1 MMFIMR
7 ATTCSGK
14 DTFIA
19 EHFNKPNNIFSSDN
33 FREMLCGDMSVQQF
47 NKKVFETMHDMIEFR
62 LANKV
67 DYTVYNATNLRFKD
81 ASAVVELCKKYQ
93 VPYIFISIAPPS
105 LDELKA
111 RNEERHLTKNVP
123 LIPEGVIEK
132 HYERYESCRQRFVDE
147 AYNSK
152 LCKFIEVDQNY
163 EVICEI

>member
-19 EHFNKPNNIFSSDN
+19 EHFENPNHVFSSDN
-33 FREMLCGDMSVQQF
+33 FREMLCGTMGVQQF
-47 NKKVFETMHDMIEFR
+47 NKQVFDTMHGIIDFR

-67 DYTVYNATNLRFKD
+67 DFTIYNATNLRFKD
-81 ASAVVELCKKYQ
+81 ASAVVEMCKKYH

-105 LDELKA
+105 LEELHQ
-111 RNEERHLTKNVP
+111 RNEIRHLEKKVP
-123 LIPEGVIEK
+123 LIPEGVINK
-132 HYERYESCRQRFVDE
+132 HFERYESCRPRFMEE
-147 AYNSK
+147 AFYSD